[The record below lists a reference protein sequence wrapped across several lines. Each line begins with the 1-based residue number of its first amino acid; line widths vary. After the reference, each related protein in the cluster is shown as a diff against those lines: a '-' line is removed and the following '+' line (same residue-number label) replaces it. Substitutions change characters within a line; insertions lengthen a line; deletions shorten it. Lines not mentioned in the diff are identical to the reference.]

1 MTNLP
6 QAIVVFMIVFAV
18 VSHTSED
25 TLWQGWLHLAGLF
38 AGVLK

>member
-6 QAIVVFMIVFAV
+6 QAIVVFLTALAV
-18 VSHTSED
+18 VIHTSED
-25 TLWQGWLHLAGLF
+25 TLWQGWLYLAGFF